1 MVSSDRRQRS
11 GGRGGTTPPPT
22 TGTPS
27 REAHI
32 SALRLRI
39 DELDTVLIGLLQ
51 QRARLSAEVQRTRV
65 AHDGP
70 PLAPA
75 REDAVRFHFRSGL
88 GARGGEVAD
97 AVLSLCRG
105 GPDRSRPA
113 ARADGGSE
121 R

>member
-11 GGRGGTTPPPT
+11 RGRGGTAPT

-32 SALRLRI
+32 LALRMRI

-51 QRARLSAEVQRTRV
+51 QRARLSAEVQCTRM
-65 AHDGP
+65 AHNGP
-70 PLAPA
+70 PLAPG
-75 REDAVRFHFRSGL
+75 REEVVRIHFRSGL
-88 GARGGEVAD
+88 GARGSDVAD

-105 GPDRSRPA
+105 GPDPSRSGA
-113 ARADGGSE
+113 HADGGSE